1 MGEVKID
8 EFVFG
13 ASESKFQTGYVVG
26 GGLEYAFN
34 NNWTAR
40 AEYLYVGLG
49 KKDFGFADD
58 PYDVKTNFSV
68 VRAAIAYK
76 F

>member
-8 EFVFG
+8 EHVFG
-13 ASESKFQTGYVVG
+13 ASESKFQTGYAVG

-40 AEYLYVGLG
+40 AEYLYVDLG
-49 KKDFGFADD
+49 EDALLTGDAL
-58 PYDVKTNFSV
+58 
-68 VRAAIAYK
+68 
-76 F
+76 